1 MYACGS
7 VHGFGFGFGFGFV
20 EHTDALLAG
29 KKLSHRN

>member
-7 VHGFGFGFGFGFV
+7 VHGFGFV

-29 KKLSHRN
+29 KKGFVE